1 MTGQVH
7 ADVDLVALFNAID
20 HGDIDAM
27 AAFLRDDVVTRL
39 GNQPPLLGA
48 QAFKDLYAQLTKSIS
63 GIRHEL
69 HDIWT
74 AAGDEAIRVVR
85 MTVHYTRLDGNVVSV
100 PCCNTFCLRDGAIAE
115 YQVYI
120 DLTPV
125 FA

>member
-7 ADVDLVALFNAID
+7 ADVDLAALFNAID
-20 HGDIDAM
+20 QGDVDAM
-27 AAFLRDDVVTRL
+27 AAFLRDDLVARL
-39 GNQPPLLGA
+39 GNQPPLHGA
-48 QAFKDLYAQLTKSIS
+48 QAFKDLYAQLTMSIS

-69 HDIWT
+69 HDVWT

-85 MTVHYTRLDGNVVSV
+85 MTVHYTRLDGNVVSL
-100 PCCNTFCLRDGAIAE
+100 PCCNTFRLRDGAIAE
-115 YQVYI
+115 YQVYV